1 MSLYGYVCWVLF
13 VHQFC
18 VCFHL
23 SVSYVIHS
31 SFFSPQQRPS
41 IFATGDGNY
50 TNLHRHNSL
59 DTVFRT
65 PMGGKPSFLTPLEE
79 AVMGCFLTG
88 SPAMSPRFGSPTH
101 LVPPLLFVHTAHP
114 NRLTMKT
121 IKSLCNILYRQSAD
135 NSFCFL
141 KTSIQILIRWK

>member
-88 SPAMSPRFGSPTH
+88 SPAMSPRFGSPAH
-101 LVPPLLFVHTAHP
+101 IAAIREESSSSSEPPPAECDLLSPTVSELNSLFSSNKDL
-114 NRLTMKT
+114 NR
-121 IKSLCNILYRQSAD
+121 
-135 NSFCFL
+135 CF
-141 KTSIQILIRWK
+141 